1 MPDADPRYAPL
12 FEPITVGPMALR
24 ARVFASAHQPGLA
37 DDGSPGDRYVAYHRA
52 RARSGFAMQITGATP
67 IVPSNLWDPRRM
79 LVNRDESIVPGYQR
93 LAEAVH
99 EEGGRMLA
107 QLMHPGA
114 AEIGLPDVFSASVHV
129 DEMSRQPARAITRAE
144 MDAVVERYREAADR
158 CRRGDLDGVEIPIAW
173 GYLLGSFVSP
183 LMNHRDDEYGG
194 TLSNRLRFPL
204 RVLQAVREG
213 VGRDRLVGVRLVG
226 DELVEGGLTVRD
238 TPAVAHGLAASG
250 LIDYLNVIAGTNMR
264 RMSRVDHWPA
274 TPAGTG
280 IWRHLARAV
289 REAVD
294 IPVCT
299 VGRVNHPD
307 IALDILASGDAD
319 LVGLARA
326 HIVDAEF
333 LTKTRAG
340 RAADIRPC
348 SAVNV
353 CINALLHDEPIR
365 CLANPEIGREGTIDE
380 SDVGEGR
387 TAVVV
392 GGGPG
397 GIEAARRL
405 ATRGFAVRLY
415 ERDDALGGQMRI
427 WTAAPARSEVRRL
440 IGWWERDLACRDVDV
455 RLGVEAT
462 ADAVQSDAPAIV
474 VVAAGAAPL
483 PHPVLDAADRR
494 VFDVTALDDVP
505 AGHVLV
511 ADEVGRADAMLLAEA
526 LVRRGRRVTLAEE
539 LPARRRGRGHHDALP
554 AAAAARATRGRAA
567 RPCPGD
573 RVRRLGGA
581 PREPVGRPRDDR

>member
-1 MPDADPRYAPL
+1 
-12 FEPITVGPMALR
+12 
-24 ARVFASAHQPGLA
+24 
-37 DDGSPGDRYVAYHRA
+37 
-52 RARSGFAMQITGATP
+52 
-67 IVPSNLWDPRRM
+67 
-79 LVNRDESIVPGYQR
+79 
-93 LAEAVH
+93 
-99 EEGGRMLA
+99 
-107 QLMHPGA
+107 
-114 AEIGLPDVFSASVHV
+114 
-129 DEMSRQPARAITRAE
+129 
-144 MDAVVERYREAADR
+144 
-158 CRRGDLDGVEIPIAW
+158 
-173 GYLLGSFVSP
+173 
-183 LMNHRDDEYGG
+183 
-194 TLSNRLRFPL
+194 
-204 RVLQAVREG
+204 
-213 VGRDRLVGVRLVG
+213 
-226 DELVEGGLTVRD
+226 
-238 TPAVAHGLAASG
+238 
-250 LIDYLNVIAGTNMR
+250 MR

-307 IALDILASGDAD
+307 IAARHPRVAATPTWSGW
-319 LVGLARA
+319 RA
-326 HIVDAEF
+326 PHIVDAEF

-405 ATRGFAVRLY
+405 AARGFAVRLY
-415 ERDDALGGQMRI
+415 ERGDELGGQMRI
-427 WTAAPARSEVRRL
+427 WTAAPARAEVRRL
-440 IGWWERDLACRDVDV
+440 IGWWERDLARRGVDV

-462 ADAVQSDAPAIV
+462 ADAVLADAPALV
-474 VVAAGAAPL
+474 VVAAGGAPL
-483 PHPVLDAADRR
+483 PHPMLDADGPR
-494 VFDVTALDDVP
+494 VFDVAALAEVP

-526 LVRRGRRVTLAEE
+526 LASRGRRVTLSTSCLHVGEDE
-539 LPARRRGRGHHDALP
+539 GITTLYPLLRLLGQLGRR
-554 AAAAARATRGRAA
+554 AARARA
-567 RPCPGD
+567 GD
-573 RVRRLGGA
+573 RVPRSRRRA
-581 PREPVGRPRDDR
+581 S